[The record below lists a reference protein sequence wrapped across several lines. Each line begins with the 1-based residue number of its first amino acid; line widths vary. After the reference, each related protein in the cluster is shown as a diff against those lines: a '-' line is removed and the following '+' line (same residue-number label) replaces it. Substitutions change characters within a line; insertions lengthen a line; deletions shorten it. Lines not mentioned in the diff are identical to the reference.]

1 MGQDGVQRAVLPTV
15 QVGQQPPC
23 GVSVRGDGDGD
34 GGGQGRAGG
43 RDLV

>member
-15 QVGQQPPC
+15 QVGQQPLC
-23 GVSVRGDGDGD
+23 GVSVRGDGD